1 MLAWSVSTERDP
13 ESGYE
18 YTAVVCTRNRSARL
32 TRSLTSIQA
41 AMDAEPSLRG
51 ELLVVDNNSTD
62 DSPQVLASFADSDP
76 RVRVIH
82 EPMPGIGRARQ
93 RASAM
98 ARGRIL
104 LWTDDDIVVPPQW
117 VRSML
122 GPILADEADAVVGPV
137 AMADDLW
144 RPWMTA
150 DLAAR
155 YYAHVPDPPALR
167 PGLIGANM
175 AFTRE
180 LGDRIPFD
188 PELGTTYYPGAED
201 VLVYVQA
208 LEAGFRIRGIT
219 DAQVR
224 HHFDPSRLD
233 IARLERL
240 AEGRGRCDA
249 YYFHHWLHVEQDFT
263 ALRLVKHAALW
274 ALSMARARG
283 NRYDERALSARRSIA
298 FHREMRR
305 LRNTPRRYSHRGIGL
320 LSSDS

>member
-1 MLAWSVSTERDP
+1 VSTQRDP
-13 ESGYE
+13 AKDYD
-18 YTAVVCTRNRSARL
+18 YTAIVCTRNRATRL
-32 TRSLTSIQA
+32 TQSLTSIQA

-51 ELLVVDNNSTD
+51 ELLVVDNDSTD

-93 RASAM
+93 RASAS
-98 ARGRIL
+98 ARGNVL
-104 LWTDDDIVVPPQW
+104 LWTDDDIVVPPEW

-122 GPILADEADAVVGPV
+122 SPILQGEADAVAGPV
-137 AMADDLW
+137 AMAEDLW
-144 RPWMTA
+144 RPWMTP

-155 YYAHVPDPPALR
+155 YYAHVPDPPVVQ

-188 PELGTTYYPGAED
+188 PELGTTRYPGAED

-208 LEAGFRIRGIT
+208 LEAGFRIRGT
-219 DAQVR
+219 TEAQVR
-224 HHFDPSRLD
+224 HHFDPSRLN

-249 YYFHHWLHVEQDFT
+249 YFYHHWLHVEHGFT
-263 ALRLVKHAALW
+263 ALRVAKHLAVW
-274 ALSMARARG
+274 ALSIARARG
-283 NRYDERALSARRSIA
+283 NRYDERVLAARRSIA
-298 FHREMRR
+298 YHREMRR
-305 LRNTPRRYSHRGIGL
+305 LRNTPRRYPYRGVGL
-320 LSSDS
+320 LSRDS